1 MRVGEPLADV
11 GAEVP
16 APVRPSFFT
25 PRCSR
30 SLARRCSLRTIWRVT
45 RCRRSSPRAQART
58 EERVDGRRT
67 HGADPL
73 RARPL
78 PIRRRE
84 IPQGVG
90 AAAPGRSTHL
100 QGPRAAA
107 DAEGGAARPHAR
119 QTPLGTAGARRHDH
133 HRAPRRNV
141 KHRRHCLLHHRGG
154 ERHGLRRRSKNLRST
169 PARRSASASTRRARA
184 CVRGAGAAAPGTAGA
199 LRQLPGWHRRRTE
212 PAPRPRQPVSRRP
225 LPGRD
230 PLLGHQIEPVVRGG
244 ARRRWLRLA
253 LLAFE
258 DRHNRRRLM
267 ERHGHRTPAA
277 VREALRSTTS
287 VAA

>member
-45 RCRRSSPRAQART
+45 RCRGRVHAPRRGPKNAWTDVALTEQIRSVLARFPFVGERYRKVWARLCLGGVRTSKGRVLRLMRKAGLLALTRVGRRWGPRAH
-58 EERVDGRRT
+58 DGTITTGRPDEMWSTDATACFTTGEGNATVFVAVRRIF
-67 HGADPL
+67 DRPL
-73 RARPL
+73 RAGV
-78 PIRRRE
+78 RRHPR
-84 IPQGVG
+84 G
-90 AAAPGRSTHL
+90 APGHAFAAL
-100 QGPRAAA
+100 EPLHQGLRGRYGSYRAGIAV
-107 DAEGGAARPHAR
+107 G
-119 QTPLGTAGARRHDH
+119 LSLRHDH
-133 HRAPRRNV
+133 GSQYLGDHF
-141 KHRRHCLLHHRGG
+141 
-154 ERHGLRRRSKNLRST
+154 
-169 PARRSASASTRRARA
+169 
-184 CVRGAGAAAPGTAGA
+184 
-199 LRQLPGWHRRRTE
+199 Q
-212 PAPRPRQPVSRRP
+212 
-225 LPGRD
+225 GRD